1 MASAEAVRL
10 PATGRTRRPGKRL
23 RPPVILGQIGLWLWI
38 ACSAVPIVFM
48 IVTSMKP
55 ENIALAN
62 PPVWNFSPTASN
74 YHDILTGRGGAPD
87 MTPLL
92 IHGLIITVVV
102 TLFTVAFGTLA
113 GYALTIRSFR
123 QRKFLSSW
131 ILSTYMFPS
140 IVTVVP
146 VFFFESHV
154 KILGTY
160 PGIII
165 PEIAFNLPIVTWLVR
180 RGVEDI
186 PAEVEEAGMLD
197 GLGRLGLLRRL
208 VLPLA
213 VPSISAG
220 TIVTAILVWN
230 EFTFSLILTG
240 SGTQPAPAAVL
251 ELTGMY
257 GTQWGFLC
265 AASILIAA
273 PPILLALIARRR
285 LVTGLTFGAVK

>member
-1 MASAEAVRL
+1 MATVETATL
-10 PATGRTRRPGKRL
+10 PATRPARPAKRL
-23 RPPVILGQIGLWLWI
+23 HPPAILGQAGLWLWI
-38 ACSAVPIVFM
+38 LVSAVPIVFM
-48 IVTSMKP
+48 IVTSIKP
-55 ENIALAN
+55 QSVALAN
-62 PPVWNFSPTASN
+62 PPVWNFTPTAGN
-74 YHDILTGRGGAPD
+74 YRDILLGQGGAPD

-92 IHGLIITVVV
+92 VHGLIITAVV
-102 TLFTVAFGTLA
+102 TVCTVVFGTLA
-113 GYALTIRSFR
+113 GYGLTIRSFR

-146 VFFFESHV
+146 VFFFESQI
-154 KILGTY
+154 KILGSY

-186 PAEVEEAGMLD
+186 PGEVEEAGMLD
-197 GLGRLGLLRRL
+197 GLGRLGILRRL
-208 VLPLA
+208 ILPLA
-213 VPSISAG
+213 VPAISAS

-230 EFTFSLILTG
+230 EFTFSLILTS

-257 GTQWGFLC
+257 GTQWGMLC
-265 AASILIAA
+265 SASVLIAA
-273 PPILLALIARRR
+273 PPVLLALIARRR